1 MKNRYKISELA
12 KIANISKQTLIFY
25 HKKGILVPEY
35 IDGVNGYRYYS
46 NSQIWDLF
54 FIITLKD
61 AGFSLE
67 EIKNYIKVKNPS
79 KNIEFLEEKIYDIDK
94 KIDELR
100 ESKNKISE
108 KIVCLKEMLSSLEE
122 KVEVTNLKEMKV
134 YFIKIKNSLDQ
145 KEIAETYDKL
155 QRLGNKNGLEEIIY
169 ISEVKKDSLYE
180 GSELPLNRI
189 GILIPDNYFIDDEEI
204 LESKDCVML
213 RHKATFD
220 MIKLTYENLYRF
232 IKDNSFEIVG
242 DSIEIGNEVVVPFE
256 NGFGGIIDIYIPIK
270 KLKNS
275 KN

>member
-35 IDGVNGYRYYS
+35 IDGVNEYRYYS

-100 ESKNKISE
+100 KSKNKISE

-189 GILIPDNYFIDDEEI
+189 GILIPDNYFIDGEEI

-270 KLKNS
+270 KIEK
-275 KN
+275 